1 MSSKLIDVIREANQ
15 WPEHEQPESKYLYL
29 DENSE
34 EQVVKSTEDG
44 SGNKNKN
51 VKTKLIEDMVVRWNS
66 NWLYWLGIV
75 LWSHTLK

>member
-1 MSSKLIDVIREANQ
+1 
-15 WPEHEQPESKYLYL
+15 LYL

-66 NWLYWLGIV
+66 NWLY
-75 LWSHTLK
+75 